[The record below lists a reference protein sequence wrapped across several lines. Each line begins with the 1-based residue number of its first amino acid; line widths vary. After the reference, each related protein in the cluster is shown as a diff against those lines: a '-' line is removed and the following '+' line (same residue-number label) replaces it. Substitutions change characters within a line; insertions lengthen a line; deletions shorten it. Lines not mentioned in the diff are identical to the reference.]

1 MIKVILC
8 SIIVSGLVS
17 LIIMKFHMR
26 MIEKWMDKFF
36 EEETKYIKSYLSK
49 DK

>member
-1 MIKVILC
+1 MVKVIVL
-8 SIIVSGLVS
+8 SMIVSSAVS
-17 LIIMKFHMR
+17 YGMMKLQMR
-26 MIEKWMDKFF
+26 MIEKWMDHFF